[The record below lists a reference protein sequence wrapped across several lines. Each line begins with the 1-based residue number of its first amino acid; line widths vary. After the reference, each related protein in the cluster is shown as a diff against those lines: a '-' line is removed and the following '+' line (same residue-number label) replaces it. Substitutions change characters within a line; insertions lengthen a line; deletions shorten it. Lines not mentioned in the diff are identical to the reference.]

1 MDASSFALVTAIS
14 SLAHL
19 DAVGRG
25 HPPHQTLVS
34 LTDMSN
40 PAKCSM
46 LRFSF

>member
-1 MDASSFALVTAIS
+1 MPPLMRWLPSTT
-14 SLAHL
+14 SLAQI

-34 LTDMSN
+34 LTDTSN
-40 PAKCSM
+40 PAKCAM